1 MAETPFIR
9 AIRPPTTHEK
19 GRATMRVSL
28 MSILLLACSAI
39 AQDKSAGGHNDADA
53 AALTIYNQSFA
64 VVRQTMPLDLKSG
77 ANQVDITDITAHLEP
92 DSVILRDLKSGRELH
107 ILEQNYRA
115 DVASQARLLSA
126 YEGKSIDFLVNG
138 VLKPGKV
145 IRSGYVPHYQAYNAY
160 DQQFYQ
166 QQQAYANYGS
176 GEAIIEI
183 DGKLQFGLPGQ
194 PIFPALTNES
204 ILKPTLS
211 WLLQGDRP
219 GARTAEF
226 SYVTGGMSWHADYNV
241 VAPVNGNLVDIV
253 GWVTLDNQTGKTFNN
268 AHIKLMAGDVNK
280 IQLGGYAGGVFR
292 MAASASVEVDA
303 MTPAVTERTFDEY
316 HLYTLERP
324 STLYDR
330 ETKQVEFVR
339 ASGVPS
345 KRVYVYDGVKID
357 QNYRNYPMENIRDME
372 NFGVQSNPK
381 IWTMVEFKNSKENH
395 LGMPLPK
402 GRVRFYRRDADG
414 QLEFTG
420 ENLIDHTPEDETI
433 RLYTG
438 NVFDAVGERKRTYFK
453 IDRNGH
459 TVDES
464 FEIRL
469 RNHKKEPMEI
479 RVVEHLYRW
488 NNWDIQK
495 NSDPFNKIDSK
506 TIEFRVTVP
515 ADGEK
520 VVTYTSHYTW

>member
-1 MAETPFIR
+1 MRVYLLSLLLFAGMAPVPTQEKISSETP
-9 AIRPPTTHEK
+9 
-19 GRATMRVSL
+19 
-28 MSILLLACSAI
+28 
-39 AQDKSAGGHNDADA
+39 

-77 ANQVDITDITAHLEP
+77 TTQVEITDITAHLEP
-92 DSVILRDLKSGRELH
+92 DSVILRDPKSGRDLH
-107 ILEQNYRA
+107 ILEQNYRS
-115 DVASQARLLSA
+115 DVASQSRLLSF
-126 YEGKSIDFLVNG
+126 YEGKTIEFLVPDKDGNRK
-138 VLKPGKV
+138 LMPGKI
-145 IRSGYVPHYQAYNAY
+145 IRSGYMPHYQAYNSY
-160 DQQFYQ
+160 DQQYYQ
-166 QQQAYANYGS
+166 TQQAYAAAGNS
-176 GEAIIEI
+176 EPIIEI

-194 PIFPALTNES
+194 PIFPALSSDT

-211 WLLQGDRP
+211 WLLQSERAGN
-219 GARTAEF
+219 TNAEF

-241 VAPVNGNLVDIV
+241 VAPVTGNLLEIV
-253 GWVTLDNQTGKTFNN
+253 GWVTLDNQTGKTFSN

-280 IQLGGYAGGVFR
+280 LQPQSEAMGYA
-292 MAASASVEVDA
+292 MKAQMVDA
-303 MTPAVTERTFDEY
+303 VSAPAVTERSFDEY

-324 STLYDR
+324 TTLFDR

-345 KRVYVYDGVKID
+345 QRIYVYDGVKLD
-357 QNYRNYPMENIRDME
+357 QNYRNYSMENIRNME

-381 IWTMVEFKNSKENH
+381 IWAMVEFKNSKENH

-420 ENLIDHTPEDETI
+420 ENLIDHTPGDETI

-438 NVFDAVGERKRTYFK
+438 NVFDAVGERTRTSF
-453 IDRNGH
+453 REERGAR

-464 FEIRL
+464 FEIKL
-469 RNHKKEPMEI
+469 RNHKKEPIEV

-488 NNWDIQK
+488 TNWDIMK
-495 NSDPFNKIDSK
+495 NSDSFNKLDSK
-506 TIEFRVTVP
+506 TIEFRVQVP
-515 ADGEK
+515 PDGEK
-520 VVTYTSHYTW
+520 VVTYTAHYSW